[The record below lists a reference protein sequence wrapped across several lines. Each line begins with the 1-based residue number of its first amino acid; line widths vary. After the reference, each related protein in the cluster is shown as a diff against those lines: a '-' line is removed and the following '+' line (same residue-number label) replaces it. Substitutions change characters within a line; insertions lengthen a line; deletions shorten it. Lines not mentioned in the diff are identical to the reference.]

1 MLEFVCLIKILA
13 QNSYYKSLSL
23 KKIKKMDLQLIPR
36 LKHTNS
42 SNFFLLAGPCAIEGE
57 DMAMRIAERI
67 LEITD
72 KLEIPFVF
80 KGSFKKANRSRI
92 DSFTGIG
99 NEKALEILKKVSE
112 KFDVPTVTDIHQ
124 ESDAAMAAK
133 YVDVLQ
139 IPAFLVRQTDLLV
152 AAAETGKVIN
162 LKKGQFMS
170 PESMQHAAQKIKDS
184 GNDKV
189 MITDRGTMFG
199 YQDLI
204 VDFRGIPTM
213 RGYAST
219 VLDVTH
225 SLQQP
230 NQSSGVTG
238 GRPEMIETIA
248 RAGIVNN
255 VDGLFIETHFNP
267 SEAKSD
273 GANMLNIDLLEG
285 ILTRLVKIRQTI
297 NQF

>member
-1 MLEFVCLIKILA
+1 MR
-13 QNSYYKSLSL
+13 N
-23 KKIKKMDLQLIPR
+23 

-42 SNFFLLAGPCAIEGE
+42 NNFFLLSGPCAIEGE
-57 DMAMRIAERI
+57 DMALRIAEKI
-67 LEITD
+67 VSITD
-72 KLEIPFVF
+72 KLKIPYVF

-99 NEKALEILKKVSE
+99 DEKALKILEKVSNT
-112 KFDVPTVTDIHQ
+112 FDVPTITDIHT
-124 ESDAAMAAK
+124 EEDAVMAAQ

-139 IPAFLVRQTDLLV
+139 IPAFLVRQTDLVV
-152 AAAETGKVIN
+152 AAAETGKYVN

-170 PESMQHAAQKIKDS
+170 PESMKHAVQKVLDA
-184 GNDKV
+184 GNQNAWV
-189 MITDRGTMFG
+189 TDRGTMFG

-204 VDFRGIPTM
+204 VDMRGIPTM
-213 RGYAST
+213 KQYAPV

-238 GRPEMIETIA
+238 GRPDMIETIA
-248 RAGIVNN
+248 RAGVVNN

-267 SEAKSD
+267 AEAKSD
-273 GANMLNIDLLEG
+273 GANMLDLSLLEG
-285 ILTRLVKIRQTI
+285 LLTRLVDIRQCV
-297 NQF
+297 NGF